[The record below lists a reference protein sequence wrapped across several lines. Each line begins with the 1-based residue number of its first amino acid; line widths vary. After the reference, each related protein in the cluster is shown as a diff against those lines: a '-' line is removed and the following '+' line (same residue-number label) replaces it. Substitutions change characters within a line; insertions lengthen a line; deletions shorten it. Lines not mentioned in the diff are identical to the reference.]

1 MAKPYPMPRNLLIS
15 DEITS
20 GTVKGI
26 IDKIMDINYDDDLKE
41 EDFKDWKREPIYLF
55 INTNGGSAYSAWAL
69 YDIIRQS
76 KTPVYTVALGYC
88 MSAGL
93 QIFMAGTKRLVG
105 EHATLM
111 FHDVSTWV
119 IGKTEELKQDLD
131 ESLRLSKMY
140 CESIT
145 SVSMVKQETL
155 DDYIN
160 RKAEWYIP
168 ADEAIKL
175 KIANEYYK

>member
-1 MAKPYPMPRNLLIS
+1 MSKPLPMPRNLLIS
-15 DEITS
+15 DEISS

-26 IDKIMDINYDDDLKE
+26 IDKIMDINYDDNLKE
-41 EDFKDWKREPIYLF
+41 EEYKDWVREPINLF
-55 INTNGGSAYSAWAL
+55 INSNGGNAYDAL
-69 YDIIRQS
+69 ALIDIIKNS
-76 KTPVYTVALGYC
+76 KTPVNTIALGWC

-93 QIFMAGTKRLVG
+93 WIFMYGHKRIIG
-105 EHATLM
+105 ENATLM
-111 FHDVSTWV
+111 FHDVATWA
-119 IGKTEELKQDLD
+119 IGKTEGVKQELHEAQ
-131 ESLRLSKMY
+131 RLAKMY
-140 CESIT
+140 CNAIT

-175 KIANEYYK
+175 KIADEYYK

>member
-1 MAKPYPMPRNLLIS
+1 
-15 DEITS
+15 
-20 GTVKGI
+20 
-26 IDKIMDINYDDDLKE
+26 
-41 EDFKDWKREPIYLF
+41 
-55 INTNGGSAYSAWAL
+55 
-69 YDIIRQS
+69 
-76 KTPVYTVALGYC
+76 
-88 MSAGL
+88 
-93 QIFMAGTKRLVG
+93 MAGTKRLVG

>member
-1 MAKPYPMPRNLLIS
+1 MKPRSLYRNILIS
-15 DEITS
+15 GEIDS
-20 GTVKGI
+20 AGVKGI

-41 EDFKDWKREPIYLF
+41 EDYKGWEREPINLF
-55 INTNGGSAYSAWAL
+55 INSCGGNAYDAL
-69 YDIIRQS
+69 ALIDVIRNS
-76 KTPVYTVALGYC
+76 KTPVNTIAIGWC

-93 QIFMAGTKRLVG
+93 WIFMHGHKRIIG

-111 FHDVSTWV
+111 FHDVSAWAV
-119 IGKTEELKQDLD
+119 GKTEGIKQELAEAQ
-131 ESLRLSKMY
+131 RLAKMY
-140 CESIT
+140 CKSIT
-145 SVSMVKQETL
+145 DVSMVKQETL

-168 ADEAIKL
+168 AEEAIKL